1 MSRINRPRIEPGDEI
16 AAADLNARFD
26 DYSQPGALDVANHGL
41 GAIDLPQIQAQK
53 LITLDSKADAIGT
66 GVWDHTSPQNIAA
79 SGASP
84 PTLTELGGA
93 GNGRLALGAG
103 YTLNPGD
110 LLRVY
115 WNLGAEPNVTG
126 RPYAAPG
133 LGTLAI
139 DNGSGGATD
148 LNDCFACWV
157 AHLQWDTTSALLNN
171 FAAVPG
177 QSDFTP
183 GFSSVQSLAGSS
195 LIPAYLEYSPEGHAA
210 NGQMSSAPTQKA
222 LRWMGTQGS
231 WFTARGPTST
241 VVTVYGLRIVVSG
254 IYHAAF
260 VASDNRLE
268 LFTALA
274 GSCTLDLSQGRL
286 TALHQ
291 RLA

>member
-1 MSRINRPRIEPGDEI
+1 MSRIIQNRINPGAAID
-16 AAADLNARFD
+16 AADLNTRFTA
-26 DYSQPGALDVANHGL
+26 YSQPGALDLANHAAGSV
-41 GAIDLPQIQAQK
+41 DLPQVRGQSI
-53 LITLDSKADAIGT
+53 ITLNALRTQLGTGTFDHATVETVPSATSSPATRYEIGGGTTRLVFGGSGWTIGT
-66 GVWDHTSPQNIAA
+66 GEV
-79 SGASP
+79 
-84 PTLTELGGA
+84 
-93 GNGRLALGAG
+93 
-103 YTLNPGD
+103 
-110 LLRVY
+110 LRVY
-115 WNLGAEPNVTG
+115 WDTSARPIVSG

-157 AHLQWDTTSALLNN
+157 AHLQWDTTSALLTN

-210 NGQMSSAPTQKA
+210 DGLMSSAPTQKA

-231 WFTARGPTST
+231 WFTARGPTSG

-260 VASDNRLE
+260 TGSDNRLE

-286 TALHQ
+286 IALHQ